1 MEQSFTTNRKWTNFN
16 KNFNSQGERETT
28 SNNNLLGEFILSGL
42 EPKPAGISRIKRF
55 SLDTDGILF
64 VSAVDESSGIENSLV
79 IKTHNDL
86 SLDEMRINFVE
97 SSIKKCKKRY

>member
-1 MEQSFTTNRKWTNFN
+1 MK
-16 KNFNSQGERETT
+16 ERTT
-28 SNNNLLGEFILSGL
+28 SNNNLLGEFVLSGL
-42 EPKPAGISRIKRF
+42 EPKPAGIPRIKVTF

-86 SLDEMRINFVE
+86 SLDEMKSIVQNQ
-97 SSIKKCKKRY
+97 SIKKCKKGLLIYDY